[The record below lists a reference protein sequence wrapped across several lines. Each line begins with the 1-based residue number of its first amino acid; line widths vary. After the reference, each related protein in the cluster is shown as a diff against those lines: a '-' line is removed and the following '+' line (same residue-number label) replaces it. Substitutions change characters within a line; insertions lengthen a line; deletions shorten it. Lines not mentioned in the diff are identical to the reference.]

1 MNEKGVEESGRKRD
15 RNADLIRCVAV
26 YSVLSVHF
34 LLNSGFYSVP
44 VAGTDMLV
52 MCMVRSLFMTCV
64 PLFLLLTGYLM
75 SHKTLSRR
83 YYRGIWKTVEIYVLA
98 SIACLLFKKFWLE
111 NDVTL
116 RTAVLDILDFDGANY
131 AWYIE
136 MYIGLFLMIPFLNL
150 AYNGLKSKREKQV
163 LVWTMIAI
171 TMLPKL
177 LNNFDFRTP
186 GWWGNPSAST
196 KYDPLVPG
204 FFTAMYPITY
214 YFIGAYLREFG
225 HSRAADSQLPG
236 TGSGTVRPSDMVSV
250 KTDKL
255 WLRRAVNLLLLF
267 FAVAILGCYN
277 FWRSDGGSFVW
288 AANSTWGGENL
299 ITAYLEFSFLLSLRL
314 DRLPRALQAVM
325 TYISKIS
332 LGIYLIS
339 WIFDKLIYALLK
351 TYVPATNDRW
361 PYYFIVVPSVFLCSM
376 AGASLLYLIQWLLRG
391 IMGRIWRRDRN

>member
-1 MNEKGVEESGRKRD
+1 MNEQMVEESRRKRD

-44 VAGTDMLV
+44 VTGTDMLV

-111 NDVTL
+111 NDVTVK
-116 RTAVLDILDFDGANY
+116 TAALDILDFDGANY

-186 GWWGNPSAST
+186 GWWGNPSVST

-204 FFTAMYPITY
+204 FFTAMYPVTY

-225 HSRAADSQLPG
+225 CGGRDVEGARAE
-236 TGSGTVRPSDMVSV
+236 
-250 KTDKL
+250 KL
-255 WLRRAVNLLLLF
+255 WLRRTVNLLLLLLAI
-267 FAVAILGCYN
+267 AVFGCYN

-299 ITAYLEFSFLLSLRL
+299 ITAYLEFSLLLSLRL
-314 DRLPRALQAVM
+314 DRLPRALQAIM
-325 TYISKIS
+325 TCISKIS

-391 IMGRIWRRDRN
+391 IVGKVTGHRVNSN